1 MRFSALGTAASLWFL
16 GIDCSAAAA
25 RDDERVAISGFSKA
39 IRGDGFLAVPVGT
52 VQRPVGQK
60 REAKAYEDK
69 LYNMN
74 FFYATDGES
83 PVIPVDS
90 IGPKHRGHGT

>member
-1 MRFSALGTAASLWFL
+1 MRFSALGAAASLWFL
-16 GIDCSAAAA
+16 STDCSAATA

-52 VQRPVGQK
+52 VQRPAGQK

-83 PVIPVDS
+83 TVMPFDPIE
-90 IGPKHRGHGT
+90 PKHRGHGT